1 MKNSLTDSST
11 ANAKTGSTLTLGK
24 KTLQLNRGAA
34 PAVAATPAPAED
46 AAPET
51 VAGADASGAVP
62 VITRRKVRIQTMA
75 TAAVAAPKAWTAEE
89 IEAMA
94 QLPESELASAGLQI
108 PAEPVA
114 PELTAETAAPET
126 DAAAAVMAAIVT
138 PAEPEPVKP
147 EVKAEIRADL
157 RAELHTLNGNDL
169 QKPRAAVIRK
179 TLATPAKKLL
189 LADQQQD
196 NRNVAGSTVKKEAR
210 ISNSRFAEPSP
221 VKTLKPVSAT
231 PTRTIVR
238 AAAPVSTPAPAAPVA
253 RFEQPAIIAPVS
265 APAPAAPAMSAA
277 TVTPVAPAVSL
288 RAETPVTRP
297 VVAEAPAKPVVAS
310 FSEVDAA
317 ALLTPV
323 KDVKRGRKAVD
334 ADNEGDEIAMLN
346 AAESAEIKLA
356 ARARTRKKDTPEA
369 EAARLEHYR
378 KQLAKLIRLG
388 KDRTYLTHA
397 EINDHLPEE
406 VADAEMIQEVI
417 STLNDMGIAVYDQA
431 PDAAMMLLT
440 DTVVSNVSDD
450 EAETVAASA
459 LATVDSD
466 FGRTTDPVR
475 MYMREMGG
483 VELLTRSGEIEIA
496 KRIEEGLKDM
506 VQAISACPV
515 TISEILAIADRIEK
529 DEILADDVVD
539 GFIAAEENEN
549 TSLMLND
556 GDDLDD
562 DVGEDDNVS
571 DSVGGISDEQLAQ
584 LKATAM
590 QKLRF
595 VASNFEKLKEAR
607 AMDGYQSAAY
617 QQAQRAIT
625 AELQTIRFTTKTAE
639 KLCDT
644 LRKQMKEL
652 RTAEKQLM
660 DLVVN
665 RCAMPREYFI
675 SMIKVHATNPD
686 WFEQEMASGK
696 PYAAALS
703 RHIHAVREQQRRL
716 IDLENRVEL
725 PLSDLRDINR
735 QMIAGEKRSAEAK
748 QAMTEANLR
757 LVISIAKK
765 YVNRGLQFLDLIQEG
780 NIGLLKAVDK
790 FEYRRGYKFSTYA
803 TWWIRQAIAR
813 AIADQARTIRVP
825 VHMIE
830 TINKMNRVRR
840 QLLQSTGLEPE
851 PVAIAEKMGLPE
863 SKVREILKISKEP
876 VSLDVPIG
884 DDGDSAL
891 SDFIEDGN
899 TMSPMHAAMQA
910 SVNAKLKEALDGLSP
925 REAKVLRMRF
935 GLETST
941 EFTLEEVGKQFEV
954 TRERIRQIE
963 AKAMKKLRTP
973 GKAEQLRSLM
983 ENE

>member
-11 ANAKTGSTLTLGK
+11 ANVKTGSTLTLGK

-34 PAVAATPAPAED
+34 PAAAATPAQAEVT
-46 AAPET
+46 APET
-51 VAGADASGAVP
+51 VASADASGAVP
-62 VITRRKVRIQTMA
+62 VITRRKVRIQNVA

-94 QLPESELASAGLQI
+94 QMPESELASAGLQI
-108 PAEPVA
+108 PAEPVT
-114 PELTAETAAPET
+114 PEIIAETATPET
-126 DAAAAVMAAIVT
+126 DAAAAVMAAIAAPAA
-138 PAEPEPVKP
+138 PAEAEPVKP

-179 TLATPAKKLL
+179 TLAKPAKKLL
-189 LADQQQD
+189 LADQKQD
-196 NRNVAGSTVKKEAR
+196 ISNVAGSTIKKEAR

-221 VKTLKPVSAT
+221 VKTLKPVSAA
-231 PTRTIVR
+231 PARTVVR
-238 AAAPVSTPAPAAPVA
+238 AAAPAVPATPVTPAPVA

-265 APAPAAPAMSAA
+265 APAPVAAAPVMPAAPVRPAAVAAAPATPAA
-277 TVTPVAPAVSL
+277 A
-288 RAETPVTRP
+288 
-297 VVAEAPAKPVVAS
+297 AKPVVAA
-310 FSEVDAA
+310 FSDADAA
-317 ALLTPV
+317 AILTPV

-334 ADNEGDEIAMLN
+334 ADAEGDEIAMLN

-459 LATVDSD
+459 LVTVDSD

-529 DEILADDVVD
+529 DEVLADDVVD
-539 GFIAAEENEN
+539 GFIAAEESEN

-556 GDDLDD
+556 GDDLDEE
-562 DVGEDDNVS
+562 VGGDDDNVS

-584 LKATAM
+584 LKATAL

-716 IDLENRVEL
+716 IELENRVEL

>member
-1 MKNSLTDSST
+1 MPKKKAVESKDIDKEIIKESTTQIINGTDSEMVEKKESKKLT
-11 ANAKTGSTLTLGK
+11 AKTEKNIKAADK
-24 KTLQLNRGAA
+24 KTNEKIVGA
-34 PAVAATPAPAED
+34 
-46 AAPET
+46 
-51 VAGADASGAVP
+51 
-62 VITRRKVRIQTMA
+62 
-75 TAAVAAPKAWTAEE
+75 
-89 IEAMA
+89 
-94 QLPESELASAGLQI
+94 ELAALAEMKELAAKSA
-108 PAEPVA
+108 
-114 PELTAETAAPET
+114 
-126 DAAAAVMAAIVT
+126 
-138 PAEPEPVKP
+138 
-147 EVKAEIRADL
+147 R
-157 RAELHTLNGNDL
+157 
-169 QKPRAAVIRK
+169 
-179 TLATPAKKLL
+179 
-189 LADQQQD
+189 
-196 NRNVAGSTVKKEAR
+196 
-210 ISNSRFAEPSP
+210 
-221 VKTLKPVSAT
+221 
-231 PTRTIVR
+231 
-238 AAAPVSTPAPAAPVA
+238 
-253 RFEQPAIIAPVS
+253 
-265 APAPAAPAMSAA
+265 
-277 TVTPVAPAVSL
+277 
-288 RAETPVTRP
+288 
-297 VVAEAPAKPVVAS
+297 
-310 FSEVDAA
+310 
-317 ALLTPV
+317 
-323 KDVKRGRKAVD
+323 
-334 ADNEGDEIAMLN
+334 N
-346 AAESAEIKLA
+346 AAEISQAILDSADAEFNEGKKARGRSAKKNKAAAGLDAIDEIESVSVIESGNPQPQDIE
-356 ARARTRKKDTPEA
+356 ARRM
-369 EAARLEHYR
+369 RL
-378 KQLAKLIRLG
+378 KMLIGLG
-388 KDRTYLTHA
+388 KERGYLTYA

-529 DEILADDVVD
+529 DEVLADDVVD
-539 GFIAAEENEN
+539 GFIAAEDNEN
-549 TSLMLND
+549 ASLMLND
-556 GDDLDD
+556 GDDLDEE
-562 DVGEDDNVS
+562 VGGDDDNVS

-584 LKATAM
+584 LKATAL

-716 IDLENRVEL
+716 IELENRVEL

-813 AIADQARTIRVP
+813 AIADQARTIRIP

-830 TINKMNRVRR
+830 TINKMNRISR
-840 QLLQSTGLEPE
+840 QILQETGVEPD
-851 PVAIAEKMGLPE
+851 PATLAIKMEMPE
-863 SKVREILKISKEP
+863 DKIRKIMKIAKEP
-876 VSLDVPIG
+876 ISMETPIG
-884 DDGDSAL
+884 DDDDSHL
-891 SDFIEDGN
+891 GDFIEDN
-899 TMSPMHAAMQA
+899 HTLAPSDAALHASMRN
-910 SVNAKLKEALDGLSP
+910 VVKDVLDSLTP

-935 GLETST
+935 GVEMST
-941 EFTLEEVGKQFEV
+941 DHTLEEVGKQFDV

-963 AKAMKKLRTP
+963 AKALRKLRHP
-973 GKAEQLRSLM
+973 SRSEVLRSFLD
-983 ENE
+983 E